1 MTLQATSLSRS
12 AQAELYPF
20 LSLAV
25 SALRWATLAV
35 LFVLTTIEPR
45 VGRLGMPNW
54 ALILLFAV
62 YNLAIELL
70 IHRFPDLPSLNRRV
84 LIDLPLAAIIYSLGG
99 EPGSPL
105 FVLLFLA
112 VICAA
117 VSMPVRASLI
127 YTAVAISLTVL
138 IEPTM
143 PYWAASTESIRE
155 LGTRVTLLAL
165 AGVGTSILTR
175 RLVLERDM
183 ARAARDEAQRLAER
197 ARLHDE
203 FISTVSHN
211 LRTPFTSMRAGL
223 GLVQASLADR
233 LRPDEEELLGE
244 LRSNTDRL
252 GIHINDLL
260 AFNQLE
266 AGALRIEPEPCDLRA
281 VITDA
286 IAAVHPLISEKGQIL
301 EVDLPEP
308 LPAMVDGRRMEQV
321 LVNLLDNAHQHTSP
335 GTRIAISGSVEDRGV
350 LVAVS
355 DHGPGVSIG
364 EQQAIFERFHSNDAA
379 GGWGLG
385 LAIAKAI
392 VEMHRGRIWVD
403 SSPGKGATFSISLP
417 RQNMGEH
424 RNDFEI
430 AYS

>member
-1 MTLQATSLSRS
+1 
-12 AQAELYPF
+12 
-20 LSLAV
+20 
-25 SALRWATLAV
+25 
-35 LFVLTTIEPR
+35 
-45 VGRLGMPNW
+45 
-54 ALILLFAV
+54 
-62 YNLAIELL
+62 
-70 IHRFPDLPSLNRRV
+70 
-84 LIDLPLAAIIYSLGG
+84 
-99 EPGSPL
+99 
-105 FVLLFLA
+105 
-112 VICAA
+112 
-117 VSMPVRASLI
+117 
-127 YTAVAISLTVL
+127 
-138 IEPTM
+138 
-143 PYWAASTESIRE
+143 
-155 LGTRVTLLAL
+155 
-165 AGVGTSILTR
+165 
-175 RLVLERDM
+175 M

-211 LRTPFTSMRAGL
+211 LRTPFTAMRAGL

-233 LRPDEEELLGE
+233 LRPDEQELLGE

-266 AGALRIEPEPCDLRA
+266 ANALHIEPEPCDLRA

-286 IAAVHPLISEKGQIL
+286 IAAVHPLISEKGQVL

-321 LVNLLDNAHQHTSP
+321 LVNLLDNAHQHTPP
-335 GTRIAISGSVEDRGV
+335 GTRIAISGSVEDSGL

-355 DHGPGVSIG
+355 DCGPGVPVE
-364 EQQAIFERFHSNDAA
+364 EQDAIFERFHSNDAA

-392 VEMHRGRIWVD
+392 VEMHRGCIRVE
-403 SSPGKGATFSISLP
+403 SSLGNGATFSISLP
-417 RQNMGEH
+417 CTTIEEHQN
-424 RNDFEI
+424 DPEI